1 MNINDNFTYELN
13 KTEKL
18 ETYEWD
24 NLWWEHANDPSKE
37 RILIIGDS
45 ITCGYRGIVNKILQG
60 ESYADGLGTS
70 KSVDNPKM
78 FALIDYVLS
87 QQSNCKLIQF
97 NNGLHGW
104 HLDVQAYKEYYW
116 QIVKY
121 LKEKYPDKKLVLVLT
136 TPVRDNTNLQNMAER
151 NAEVIR
157 RNQAVREIAASE
169 NIPVND
175 LYEVIIQHP
184 EVYSPDGVH
193 LLQEGYEMLAQ
204 KCVEINEQVLCEH
217 SE

>member
-1 MNINDNFTYELN
+1 MSENFTYELN
-13 KTEKL
+13 KTDKL

-24 NLWWEHANDPSKE
+24 NLWWEHANDLKKD

-45 ITCGYRGIVNKILQG
+45 ITCGYRGIVNKMLQG
-60 ESYADGLGTS
+60 EIYADGLGTS
-70 KSVDNPKM
+70 KSVDNPNM
-78 FALIDYVLS
+78 FSLIDYVIS

-121 LKEKYPDKKLVLVLT
+121 LKEKHPDKKLVLVLT

-184 EVYSPDGVH
+184 EVYSSDGVH

-204 KCVEINEQVLCEH
+204 KCVEMNGKLL
-217 SE
+217 SEFPE